1 MAADPLATEFIAAL
15 DANDADWMAKLI
27 DPRGSWWVDS
37 GLDRSCGVRGYD
49 PGTNRAWPVHGTMNL
64 GEKVELLRGIRTRFP
79 AGVRQIE
86 WNSFG
91 IGQYTLI
98 EVDGDGVTSGG
109 RHYRNRYAFV
119 IEISGGKV
127 LHVREYLDTH
137 HAVNTFEGRN
147 VDRRGVAPDLE
158 NDVIEQIGQGTDVA
172 LAFAAAIDR
181 ADTEAMRAISTPDSV
196 WWGDAGH
203 DRARGDRSAPIE
215 SDPRKFLVGNAHVHD
230 RAAVLP
236 QLRSSF
242 SDGWSLR
249 PWRVFG
255 EGSSVA
261 LEAESHG
268 IRVRKDGT
276 TKSYQN
282 RYCFVLELSGDK
294 VARVREYCD
303 TLHAFDVFGIA
314 P

>member
-255 EGSSVA
+255 DGSSVA

-276 TKSYQN
+276 TKLYQN

>member
-1 MAADPLATEFIAAL
+1 MAANPLATEFISAL
-15 DANDADWMAKLI
+15 DANDADWMANLI
-27 DPRGSWWVDS
+27 DPQGSWWVDS
-37 GLDRSCGVRGYD
+37 GLDRSCGVRGHD

-91 IGQYTLI
+91 VGKYTLI
-98 EVDGDGVTSGG
+98 EVDGDGVTSSG

-119 IEISGGKV
+119 IEIAGDKV

-147 VDRRGVAPDLE
+147 VDRRGVASDLVSE
-158 NDVIEQIGQGTDVA
+158 EIEQVGQGTDVA
-172 LAFAAAIDR
+172 LAFADAIDR
-181 ADTEAMRAISTPDSV
+181 ADTEAMRTISTSDSV
-196 WWGDAGH
+196 WWGDSGH
-203 DRARGDRSAPIE
+203 DRPRGDRSAPIE
-215 SDPRKFLVGNAHVHD
+215 TDPRKFLVGNARVHD

-242 SDGWSLR
+242 SGGWSLK

-255 EGSSVA
+255 DGSAVA
-261 LEAESHG
+261 LEAESNG
-268 IRVRKDGT
+268 TRVRKDGT

-282 RYCFVLELSGDK
+282 RYCFVLELSGGK
-294 VARVREYCD
+294 VSNVREYCD